1 MLGTSPKKVLP
12 LVVDTPAGADLALG
26 VSSAGGGKTAV
37 AAMEWA
43 IAAAQRG
50 EVDAVV
56 TAPVSKTSLKLAGYD
71 YPGQTEFF
79 AERCGVPSVAM
90 MLAGPTLRV
99 VLVTTHMALTDAI
112 KKLTPGAVVR
122 TAKIADEALT
132 RLLGKKPRL
141 GLCALNPHAGEGGL
155 FGDEEITKLAPAITG
170 AAQIG
175 VTLEGPYPADTLF
188 VHAVRGKYDAVIV
201 LYHDQGLIPLKLLHF
216 DEGVNVTL
224 GLPIIRTSPDHGTA
238 FDIAGRG
245 IAEPTSMLAA
255 IRMATDFIRAGRP
268 RVAASRE
275 STARKRRPRSANKG
289 SRPRSKK

>member
-1 MLGTSPKKVLP
+1 MLGLSAKKLP
-12 LVVDTPAGADLALG
+12 AIVETASGKDLAFG
-26 VSSAGGGKTAV
+26 TSSAGGGKTAV

-43 IAAAQRG
+43 IDAAQKG
-50 EVDAVV
+50 EIDAVV

-79 AERCGVPSVAM
+79 AERCGAKSVAM
-90 MLAGPTLRV
+90 MLAGPKLRV
-99 VLVTTHMALTDAI
+99 VLVTTHMALTAAI
-112 KKLTPGAVVR
+112 KSLTPGAVVR
-122 TAKIADEALT
+122 TAKIADESLT
-132 RLLGKKPRL
+132 KLLGRKPKL

-155 FGDEEITKLAPAITG
+155 FGDEEITKLQPAISG

-175 VTLEGPYPADTLF
+175 VSLDGPHPADTLF

-245 IAEPTSMLAA
+245 VAEPTSMLAA
-255 IRMATDFIRAGRP
+255 IRMAKDFIAARRP
-268 RVAASRE
+268 RAAASRG
-275 STARKRRPRSANKG
+275 STARKRPPRSASTR
-289 SRPRSKK
+289 SRPKSKK